1 MKFRYFLI
9 SSAFRISNDYQIE
22 YHRLCSCICKY
33 PSKLH
38 SFIVLNKYAKFW
50 IKKLNLNKH
59 PEGGYFADTYKSDKI
74 IRLPGYDGSRSI
86 CTAIYYLLTGNQF
99 SSFHIM
105 KSDEIWHFYS
115 GSSLT
120 LYIID
125 SKGKLK
131 EAFLGPNIS
140 KGETFQLVVKSGCW
154 FAASVNEKKS
164 YSLVGCT
171 VSPGFDYKDWEIGNR
186 KRLAEM
192 YPEHKQIIERYTRA
206 VQI

>member
-1 MKFRYFLI
+1 MNKDANYWI
-9 SSAFRISNDYQIE
+9 D
-22 YHRLCSCICKY
+22 
-33 PSKLH
+33 KL
-38 SFIVLNKYAKFW
+38 
-50 IKKLNLNKH
+50 KLQEH
-59 PEGGYFADTYKSDKI
+59 PEGGYFIETYKSQRIVNFDD
-74 IRLPGYDGSRSI
+74 YDGDRCI
-86 CTAIYYLLTGNQF
+86 CTAIYYLLPGNQF

-140 KGETFQLVVKSGCW
+140 KGETFQLAVKSGSW

-192 YPEHKQIIERYTRA
+192 YPEHKQIIERYTSA

>member
-1 MKFRYFLI
+1 VDH
-9 SSAFRISNDYQIE
+9 S
-22 YHRLCSCICKY
+22 LCSCIRKY
-33 PSKLH
+33 LSKVH
-38 SFIVLNKYAKFW
+38 SFTVLNKYAKFW
-50 IKKLNLNKH
+50 IKKLNLSKH
-59 PEGGYFADTYKSDKI
+59 PEGGYFTESYRSEKI
-74 IRLPGYDGSRSI
+74 IRLSGYDGTRSI

-115 GSSLT
+115 GSSMT
-120 LYIID
+120 LYTID

-131 EAFLGPNIS
+131 ENFLGPNIS
-140 KGETFQLVVKSGCW
+140 KGDMFQLIIKSGCW

-186 KRLAEM
+186 KSLAQL
-192 YPEHKQIIERYTRA
+192 YPQHKLVIEKYTKPA
-206 VQI
+206 QK